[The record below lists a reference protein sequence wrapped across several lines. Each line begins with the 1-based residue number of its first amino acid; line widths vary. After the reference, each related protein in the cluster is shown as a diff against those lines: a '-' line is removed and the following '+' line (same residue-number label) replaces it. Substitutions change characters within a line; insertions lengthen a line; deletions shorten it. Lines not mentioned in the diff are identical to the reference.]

1 MNVKE
6 MIENR
11 NNKVAQMEKV
21 LDTAKAENRM
31 PSDEETAQ
39 FQNLKNE
46 VEELDRTIAMYDD
59 MSKMGMRPV
68 PSDKPELT
76 NAEKDRKI
84 FENNIRGIVNEDQ
97 PTMPAD
103 AKTLIP
109 TTVWNNIIEEV
120 TQISPIFQMADRY
133 NIKGKLVLPKY
144 DKDHSSIV
152 MTYADEGTQA
162 ESGKIAVT
170 SIELDGYL
178 ARCLAKISKSLI
190 NNSNFDIVGFV
201 QSKMAQAIAKFF
213 EHELL
218 FGTEGKVD
226 GLKGIATD
234 MVVTSAKATAVTSDE
249 LMELQDKVIDNYQGG
264 SVWVMNRATR
274 DAIRKLKDGQGNYL
288 LNRDFTARWGYT
300 LLGKD
305 VYCSDAMD
313 TMQATKTAIYYG
325 DFSGLAVKVSEEAN
339 MQVLQERYAEEHMLG
354 ILAFVEWDAKVA
366 DTQKIAKLVMA
377 SA

>member
-59 MSKMGMRPV
+59 MSKLGMRPV
-68 PSDKPELT
+68 PSGKPELT

-144 DKDHSSIV
+144 DKEHSSIV

-201 QSKMAQAIAKFF
+201 QTKMAQAIAKFF

-218 FGTEGKVD
+218 FGTDGKVD

-264 SVWVMNRATR
+264 SVWIMNRATR